1 MIGAHELDE
10 RLAVFATRPGKY
22 TAFVAQRTFRRM
34 GRWARCRI
42 PGERIGM
49 PGRVEIRM
57 SGAPPGG
64 SMRMVMESMRM
75 TMKSEPGQKTEQ
87 HDQEAKLHDENV
99 EQHGLTPWG

>member
-22 TAFVAQRTFRRM
+22 TAFVAQGAFRRM

-42 PGERIGM
+42 PGEGIDM
-49 PGRVEIRM
+49 PGRVEMRM
-57 SGAPPGG
+57 SGAPSGG

-75 TMKSEPGQKTEQ
+75 AMEF
-87 HDQEAKLHDENV
+87 
-99 EQHGLTPWG
+99 